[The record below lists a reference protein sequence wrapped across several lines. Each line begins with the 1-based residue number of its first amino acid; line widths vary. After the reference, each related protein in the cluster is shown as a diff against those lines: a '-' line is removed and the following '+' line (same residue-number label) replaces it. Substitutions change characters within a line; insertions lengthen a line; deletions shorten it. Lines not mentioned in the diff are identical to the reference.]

1 MSDSRLTTGGG
12 TGSGASG
19 DPSGLG
25 VPSVSTGVIE
35 PGLVSTATQHE
46 HPDSTRG
53 LEKTVVKSWKA
64 PIGFAIFTAIALVLF
79 VILGSDGNS
88 TFTLSGSD
96 DLIQLPNVVVNAR
109 VTGIMATLILA
120 GITVVAY
127 LRVRADRHVPL
138 WLTSILGVVFLFAF
152 LAWVAAGASLP
163 VQVPGL
169 LVGTVSLSVP
179 LIFGALGGVIS
190 ERVGVVNVA
199 IEGQL
204 LAGAFVSA
212 VVASITHQPL
222 LGLAV
227 AAVAGALVAFVLAAF
242 AIKYLVDQVI
252 VGVVLNVLVV
262 GLTNFLYSQV
272 LSKNA
277 ELLNSP
283 PRFDRINIPLL
294 SEIPIIGPT
303 LFRQTIIVYLMY
315 IAVVAVYFALFH
327 TKWGLRVRAV
337 GEHPQAADTVGINV
351 NSTRFWNVL
360 LAGGITGLGG
370 AYFTL
375 GSVGA
380 FNKEMTAGAG
390 YIALAAV
397 IFGQWDPIRAT
408 LAALLFGF
416 ATNLQNALG
425 IIGSPVPSEFML
437 MLPYVLTIF
446 AVAGLVGRSRGP
458 AASGRPYIKS

>member
-1 MSDSRLTTGGG
+1 MSSPI
-12 TGSGASG
+12 TGSGN
-19 DPSGLG
+19 LG
-25 VPSVSTGVIE
+25 VEVVDPGAVS
-35 PGLVSTATQHE
+35 SATQHE
-46 HPDSTRG
+46 HPDSSKG
-53 LEKTVVKSWKA
+53 LERTIITSWKA
-64 PIGFAIFTAIALVLF
+64 PIAFGIFTLIALVLF
-79 VILGSDGNS
+79 VVFGRDGIS
-88 TFTLSGSD
+88 TFRLSND
-96 DLIQLPNVVVNAR
+96 NDLIQLPAVETPTRIAGVVV
-109 VTGIMATLILA
+109 
-120 GITVVAY
+120 TVLLLVIAIFAY
-127 LRVRADRHVPL
+127 LRVRANRHVPL
-138 WLTSILGVVFLFAF
+138 WLTSVFGVVFLFGF
-152 LAWVAAGASLP
+152 LAWAAAGQTLP
-163 VQVPGL
+163 VPGL

-179 LIFGALGGVIS
+179 LIFGAMGGVIS

-204 LAGAFVSA
+204 LAGAFASA
-212 VVASITHQPL
+212 VVASITGQPL
-222 LGLAV
+222 LGLVV
-227 AAVAGALVAFVLAAF
+227 ACIAGALVSFVLAAF
-242 AIKYLVDQVI
+242 SIKYLVDQVI
-252 VGVVLNVLVV
+252 VGVVLNVLVI

-294 SEIPIIGPT
+294 SEIPVIGPT
-303 LFRQTIIVYLMY
+303 LFRQTIVVYLMY
-315 IAVVAVYFALFH
+315 IGVAAVYFALFH

-351 NSTRFWNVL
+351 GATRFWNVL
-360 LAGGITGLGG
+360 LAGAIAGLGG

-416 ATNLQNALG
+416 ASNLQNVLG

-458 AASGRPYIKS
+458 AASGKPYIKS